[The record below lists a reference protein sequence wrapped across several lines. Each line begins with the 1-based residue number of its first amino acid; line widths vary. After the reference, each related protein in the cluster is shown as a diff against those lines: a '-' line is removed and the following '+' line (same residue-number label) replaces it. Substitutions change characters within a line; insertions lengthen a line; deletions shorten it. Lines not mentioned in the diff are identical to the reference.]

1 MFIMSMNVDSPSCL
15 SKALLTGLLVLNIFL
30 LQGQDTL
37 YFNLSSPHSA
47 VVTHLQN
54 LQSESYH
61 PEVAAKVFN
70 QELVTE
76 ERARKLAVKLK
87 QIWDGEGQFITTED
101 IPNDPQHI
109 DSLSGRHK
117 YVVVSEHPQIFL
129 VKYGNRW
136 QYAES
141 SYSAIDR
148 LHNTV
153 YPFGADFL
161 VNLFPESAHK
171 QFLGLQLWQYLGV
184 LMLLVFAW
192 LVFQLFTLIFKKLL
206 ANVVHRLGY
215 QDQFDAFI
223 RPIAK
228 PFSLIVAILLIL
240 AALPLLQL
248 PVNVSRYFF
257 VGLKIVIPVLGVII
271 FYVLADMLSLY
282 LAKLASR
289 TESTMDDQLIP
300 IVRRSLKIFVIL
312 VGALFLLHNLDI
324 NITALLAGLSIGGL
338 AVALAAQDTLKNLF
352 GSVMIFLDRPFQI
365 GDWISGDGFDGTVE
379 EVGFRS
385 TRIRTFSNSLVSIPN
400 GRLSDLTID
409 NHGLRTFRR
418 FKTYLALTYD
428 TAPASIEAFVSGVNK
443 LIEQH
448 SHTRKDFFEV
458 RLNQL
463 GDFSLNVL
471 LYVFFEVPDWS
482 AELKARHEI
491 LLQILELADSLQV
504 RFAFP
509 TQTLHM
515 ETFPGELPLTP
526 GSEEDMSI
534 LRQKLDQ
541 YFQKNPE

>member
-1 MFIMSMNVDSPSCL
+1 MFIMSMNVDFPSCL
-15 SKALLTGLLVLNIFL
+15 SKALAAGLLVTSIFS

-37 YFNLSSPHSA
+37 YFNLSSPQSA

-54 LQSESYH
+54 LQGESYH
-61 PEVAAKVFN
+61 PEVAAKVLN
-70 QELVTE
+70 QELVSE

-87 QIWDGEGQFITTED
+87 QIWDGEGQFIAVED
-101 IPNDPQHI
+101 IPDDPQHL
-109 DSLSGRHK
+109 DSLSGKHK
-117 YVVVSEHPQIFL
+117 YVVISKHPMIFL

-171 QFLGLQLWQYLGV
+171 QFLGLQLWQYLGI
-184 LMLLVFAW
+184 LMLLVFGW

-206 ANVVHRLGY
+206 AKVVHRLGY

-240 AALPLLQL
+240 AVLPLLQL
-248 PVNVSRYFF
+248 PVNLSRYFF

-271 FYVLADMLSLY
+271 FYVLADMLSVY
-282 LAKLASR
+282 LAKMASR

-428 TAPASIEAFVSGVNK
+428 TAPASIEALVSGVHK

-448 SHTRKDFFEV
+448 PHTRKDFFEV

-471 LYVFFEVPDWS
+471 LYMFFEVPDWS
-482 AELKARHEI
+482 AELKARHEV

-534 LRQKLDQ
+534 LKQKLDQ

>member
-1 MFIMSMNVDSPSCL
+1 MFIMSMNVDFPSCL
-15 SKALLTGLLVLNIFL
+15 SKALIAGLLVLNIFSI
-30 LQGQDTL
+30 QGQDTL

-54 LQSESYH
+54 LQGESYH
-61 PEVAAKVFN
+61 PEVAAQVFN
-70 QELVTE
+70 QELVSK

-87 QIWDGEGQFITTED
+87 QIWDGEGHFIAVED
-101 IPNDPQHI
+101 IPNNPQHI

-117 YVVVSEHPQIFL
+117 YVVVSKYPQIFL

-184 LMLLVFAW
+184 LLLLVFGW
-192 LVFQLFTLIFKKLL
+192 LVFQLFTLIFKKIL

-240 AALPLLQL
+240 AVLPLLQL

-282 LAKLASR
+282 LAKMASL

-300 IVRRSLKIFVIL
+300 IVRRSLKLFVIL

-428 TAPASIEAFVSGVNK
+428 TAPASIEAFVSGVHK

-448 SHTRKDFFEV
+448 PHTRKDFFEV

-482 AELKARHEI
+482 AELKARHEV

-534 LRQKLDQ
+534 LKQKLDQ